1 MSLSPLSSR
10 FAEEATEENM
20 RRVERECRGLSAAV
34 NYLRKGSREWTVV
47 KSKLEVANDELACM
61 LEDYEMYRKFAGDAV
76 GNDDGATTG
85 PDGGTSASPSRA
97 CPTAPVGSSGGRRP
111 SSAKPATPSPHAIPP
126 PPPPGRG
133 GPGGC
138 PPCRDRVVGGAQ
150 SSPAPSSPAAPD
162 RAGSAQVETSRS
174 RRGASAKGG
183 RGRDDV
189 VVDGDDDRQ
198 RNTDPGYL
206 ATMLGG
212 VQKFSIEWFTIK
224 SAMKKL
230 ALEEEEKHDGSGGSR
245 IMDEGDSRIA
255 MHEDDYLKR
264 SVILTSNMEGPCD
277 SGGDDGEDMSTLVGR
292 NDQTRQRRQGR
303 LQQIAP
309 ISESKNDGGGATN
322 KGRDISGRASACPER
337 STEEG
342 KHAAGAR
349 EHPQLSAATDPDL
362 APLDGVPKYSL
373 EWFQI
378 KREIEASS
386 KRESKRAS
394 SSTVRRGEHQLLDS
408 SGKAPMNDAPP
419 SRQRKAK
426 TTTRQIEPSS

>member
-1 MSLSPLSSR
+1 MNSSPPEEDHLSPEWPSSPHDLGLSQKSTRKSPSMSLSPLSSR

-20 RRVERECRGLSAAV
+20 RRVERECRGLSEAV

-47 KSKLEVANDELACM
+47 KSKLDVANDELACM
-61 LEDYEMYRKFAGDAV
+61 LEDYEMYRNFAGDAV

-97 CPTAPVGSSGGRRP
+97 CPTPPVG
-111 SSAKPATPSPHAIPP
+111 
-126 PPPPGRG
+126 
-133 GPGGC
+133 
-138 PPCRDRVVGGAQ
+138 RVFGGAQ
-150 SSPAPSSPAAPD
+150 SSPAAPD

-198 RNTDPGYL
+198 RNTDPGDL

-264 SVILTSNMEGPCD
+264 SVTLTSNMKGPCD

-394 SSTVRRGEHQLLDS
+394 SSTVRRVEHQLLDS